1 MRVFFSTCLACAL
14 LMLHLELSRGFGL
27 GATTGLGPGTRK
39 MASPC
44 PARST
49 GGSAARRRGIL
60 PPSSSL
66 DGEARPRPGRGIM
79 DAVFPSPRQ
88 RAPALSAAAD
98 LSGFSFGSAEESSR
112 QGKSFIM
119 LVGIKEDEADVI
131 AEIIKGMDG
140 YLARCDVVLCGMK
153 DLSGTVGDALD
164 GVLTQEDEE
173 ADSDW
178 NHLDGVRVIMV
189 GGVIAEEEQDDLMMA
204 LDETELR
211 PSIIVNVPS
220 NPAEVLGSV
229 VEAALTD
236 YDDMWG
242 LADKLQVPEEGS
254 KWDPKAAKCSLNAEI
269 EGAMVFTRTAAG
281 GGEGVRWDTAKVVVI
296 DDFFGEKERE
306 ELLALVTEEGWDHS
320 KGPPEGKWEKVLMD
334 VPGLPDTW
342 GLSADALAEVVE
354 STSPAMLEIQARHL
368 SICLSIYPSIYLCM
382 HSKIH
387 TNMHNYISN
396 HKILNLKSWPVITKT
411 HTGTADSSLSR
422 LCGVPYAASCPWR
435 GKNSTTVQQ

>member
-1 MRVFFSTCLACAL
+1 
-14 LMLHLELSRGFGL
+14 
-27 GATTGLGPGTRK
+27 
-39 MASPC
+39 
-44 PARST
+44 
-49 GGSAARRRGIL
+49 
-60 PPSSSL
+60 
-66 DGEARPRPGRGIM
+66 M

-242 LADKLQVPEEGS
+242 LADTLQVPEEGS

-320 KGPPEGKWEKVLMD
+320 KGPPESKWEKVLTD

-354 STSPAMLEIQARHL
+354 STSPAMLEIQARYL
-368 SICLSIYPSIYLCM
+368 PAYLSIYSMRIKSAIRPIFKSSFLHPPSSILNPPFTIL
-382 HSKIH
+382 HPPSSILNPQSSILNPKPQILA
-387 TNMHNYISN
+387 SN
-396 HKILNLKSWPVITKT
+396 H
-411 HTGTADSSLSR
+411 
-422 LCGVPYAASCPWR
+422 
-435 GKNSTTVQQ
+435 

>member
-1 MRVFFSTCLACAL
+1 
-14 LMLHLELSRGFGL
+14 
-27 GATTGLGPGTRK
+27 
-39 MASPC
+39 
-44 PARST
+44 
-49 GGSAARRRGIL
+49 
-60 PPSSSL
+60 
-66 DGEARPRPGRGIM
+66 M

-242 LADKLQVPEEGS
+242 LADTLQVPEEGS

-320 KGPPEGKWEKVLMD
+320 KGPPEGKWEKVLTD

-354 STSPAMLEIQARHL
+354 STSPAMLEIQARYL
-368 SICLSIYPSIYLCM
+368 PAYLSIYSMRIKSAIRPIFKSSILHPPFTILHLPSSIF
-382 HSKIH
+382 HPPSSIP
-387 TNMHNYISN
+387 NPPSS
-396 HKILNLKSWPVITKT
+396 ILNLKS
-411 HTGTADSSLSR
+411 
-422 LCGVPYAASCPWR
+422 
-435 GKNSTTVQQ
+435 